1 MKNLILISKKNKEVT
16 VQELLDTLTVANS
29 KNGLAVKYVNQKPT
43 LTFAHNEQGP
53 LTMITASVCFTML
66 TSKFAIE
73 KSQAYEVAA
82 WLSSNFSES
91 APAVTKTQEP
101 EIVPAVSVLDEIKA
115 TINLDPKQTKKELL
129 AQLSSIE
136 FLLQNK

>member
-1 MKNLILISKKNKEVT
+1 MNNTMLKSKKGNTIT
-16 VQELLDTLTVANS
+16 VGELLESLIVS
-29 KNGLAVKYVNQKPT
+29 NGKDGLSVKYVNQKPT
-43 LTFAHNEQGP
+43 LTFTHNEQGS
-53 LTMITASVCFTML
+53 LGMITASVIFPML
-66 TSKFAIE
+66 LSKFAIE

-91 APAVTKTQEP
+91 AVTKTPEP
-101 EIVPAVSVLDEIKA
+101 EIVPAVSVLDEIRA